1 MQITSKKYFFF
12 GILIFLVLIVS
23 YFVKFDID
31 SGANYNIE
39 ERLLGVIIFH
49 NPFILGIYLLIGIIL
64 ILRGIIY
71 KR

>member
-1 MQITSKKYFFF
+1 MQMTNKKYFFL
-12 GILIFLVLIVS
+12 GILIFLVLILS
-23 YFVKFDID
+23 YLIKFDID
-31 SGANYNIE
+31 AGANYNIE

>member
-1 MQITSKKYFFF
+1 MTNKKYFFL
-12 GILIFLVLIVS
+12 GILIFLVLILS
-23 YFVKFDID
+23 YLIKFDID
-31 SGANYNIE
+31 AGANYNIE

>member
-64 ILRGIIY
+64 ILRGMKY